1 MSADRKEAAVKKRWH
16 DLSPTAKAAVIGV
29 AAVDAGLRAWALRDL
44 AGRETG
50 QVRGPKKL
58 WSVALG
64 LVTSGGVLPALYLVI
79 GRRS

>member
-1 MSADRKEAAVKKRWH
+1 MKKRWN

-44 AGRETG
+44 AGRDAN

-64 LVTSGGVLPALYLVI
+64 LVTSGGMLPALYLVA
-79 GRRS
+79 GRKS